1 MRASGILMPV
11 FSLPGPFG
19 IGTLGKEA
27 FAFVDFLAD
36 AKQTYWQILPIGP
49 TGYGDSPYQSFSAFA
64 GNPYFID
71 YRLLADVGLLTA
83 DEVPA
88 ARPVGPI
95 DYGALYNERPVILK
109 KAADRLLAAPSPSY
123 EAFCEAQSFWL
134 EDYALFM
141 AVKAEQGQAGL
152 ADWPDDLRCRKP
164 EAIAAAK
171 QRLAG
176 AVDYYKAVQFFF
188 YTQWNALKA
197 YANGKGVRLVGDIP
211 IYVSPDSSDLW
222 THPELFQT
230 DGQMHLTQVAGCPP
244 DAFAADGQLWGNPLY
259 DWPTHKATGFAW
271 WKQRM
276 KHATSIYDVV
286 RIDHFRGFDTY
297 WAIPA
302 DSTTARTGKWENGPG
317 MELFDAL
324 EAALGKLPIIAED
337 LGELFP
343 SVRKL
348 LADSTFPGM
357 KVLQFAFSGG
367 DSEYLPHNHVKN
379 SVVYPGTHDN
389 TTLTD
394 WWENGASEKEK
405 AAAAAYLHL
414 TGVKP
419 TAKELA
425 AIRTDDVRIALLR
438 AALGSVADRAI
449 IPMYDW
455 LGLGAE
461 AHLNTPGKLGGNWAW
476 RAADGFAAKALAKTI
491 HDECSVYC
499 RV

>member
-49 TGYGDSPYQSFSAFA
+49 TGYGDSPYQSCSAFA

-95 DYGALYNERPVILK
+95 DYGALYNERPVVLK
-109 KAADRLLAAPSPSY
+109 KAADRLLASPSPAY

-230 DGQMHLTQVAGCPP
+230 DGEMHLTQVAGCPP

-259 DWPTHKATGFAW
+259 DWPHAQSHRLCVVEAAHEARHLHLRCGAHRPLPRLRELLLHSRRGNKTATGGHW
-271 WKQRM
+271 
-276 KHATSIYDVV
+276 
-286 RIDHFRGFDTY
+286 
-297 WAIPA
+297 
-302 DSTTARTGKWENGPG
+302 GKRP
-317 MELFDAL
+317 
-324 EAALGKLPIIAED
+324 
-337 LGELFP
+337 
-343 SVRKL
+343 
-348 LADSTFPGM
+348 
-357 KVLQFAFSGG
+357 
-367 DSEYLPHNHVKN
+367 
-379 SVVYPGTHDN
+379 
-389 TTLTD
+389 
-394 WWENGASEKEK
+394 
-405 AAAAAYLHL
+405 
-414 TGVKP
+414 
-419 TAKELA
+419 
-425 AIRTDDVRIALLR
+425 
-438 AALGSVADRAI
+438 
-449 IPMYDW
+449 
-455 LGLGAE
+455 
-461 AHLNTPGKLGGNWAW
+461 
-476 RAADGFAAKALAKTI
+476 
-491 HDECSVYC
+491 
-499 RV
+499 

>member
-27 FAFVDFLAD
+27 FAFVDFLAE

-109 KAADRLLAAPSPSY
+109 KAADRLLAAPSPAY
-123 EAFCEAQSFWL
+123 EVFCEAQSFWL

-197 YANGKGVRLVGDIP
+197 YANSKGVRLVGDIP

-230 DGQMHLTQVAGCPP
+230 DGEMHLTQVAGCPP

-259 DWPTHKATGFAW
+259 D
-271 WKQRM
+271 
-276 KHATSIYDVV
+276 
-286 RIDHFRGFDTY
+286 
-297 WAIPA
+297 
-302 DSTTARTGKWENGPG
+302 
-317 MELFDAL
+317 
-324 EAALGKLPIIAED
+324 
-337 LGELFP
+337 
-343 SVRKL
+343 
-348 LADSTFPGM
+348 
-357 KVLQFAFSGG
+357 
-367 DSEYLPHNHVKN
+367 
-379 SVVYPGTHDN
+379 
-389 TTLTD
+389 
-394 WWENGASEKEK
+394 
-405 AAAAAYLHL
+405 
-414 TGVKP
+414 
-419 TAKELA
+419 
-425 AIRTDDVRIALLR
+425 
-438 AALGSVADRAI
+438 
-449 IPMYDW
+449 
-455 LGLGAE
+455 
-461 AHLNTPGKLGGNWAW
+461 
-476 RAADGFAAKALAKTI
+476 
-491 HDECSVYC
+491 
-499 RV
+499 